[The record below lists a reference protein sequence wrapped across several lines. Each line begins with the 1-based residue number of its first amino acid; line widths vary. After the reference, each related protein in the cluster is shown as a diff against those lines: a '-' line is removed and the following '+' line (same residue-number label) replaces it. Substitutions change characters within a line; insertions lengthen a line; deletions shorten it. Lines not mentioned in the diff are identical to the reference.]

1 MSSRRSKSLSKPLPE
16 SMTLIIDKSDNYSH
30 LENYFYINSS
40 NLLKIKNLSNEQFS
54 IVTIKNTKVELIT
67 PLFLTNLFAKMKI
80 KGKGEIIIS
89 EPISVMQSYE
99 AKTIIANLKIGG
111 FDEIKINDSFF
122 FDEKYKKK
130 IPTLS
135 VNFIRPE
142 KRGNLQEETYKKY
155 ENKINKQSE
164 KDKGIK
170 RKSINQNM
178 KNSSSNKR
186 INTQNESSKNLNIP
200 RSGKRLSTQSISPNK
215 LDNVPANR
223 RLSRPIEDT
232 NVNKNNISR
241 GNVRRST
248 ESNVNDR
255 SSKYS
260 RRK

>member
-99 AKTIIANLKIGG
+99 AKIIIANLKIGG
-111 FDEIKINDSFF
+111 FDEIKLNESLF
-122 FDEKYKKK
+122 FDERVNKK

-135 VNFIRPE
+135 VTFIRSE
-142 KRGNLQEETYKKY
+142 KRGNLQEEIYKKN
-155 ENKINKQSE
+155 ENRINNT
-164 KDKGIK
+164 GG
-170 RKSINQNM
+170 
-178 KNSSSNKR
+178 NKR
-186 INTQNESSKNLNIP
+186 RSNTQNKNNNNISNRKINDSSIQN
-200 RSGKRLSTQSISPNK
+200 GKKVNNQNISPSK
-215 LDNVPANR
+215 LVPANR
-223 RLSRPIEDT
+223 KFSKPIED
-232 NVNKNNISR
+232 NNNNASR
-241 GNVRRST
+241 GNIRKNNQN
-248 ESNVNDR
+248 NVNDR

>member
-99 AKTIIANLKIGG
+99 AKIIIANLKIGG
-111 FDEIKINDSFF
+111 FEEIKLNESLF
-122 FDEKYKKK
+122 FDERVNKK

-135 VNFIRPE
+135 VTFIRSE
-142 KRGNLQEETYKKY
+142 KRGNLQEEIYKKN
-155 ENKINKQSE
+155 ENRINNT
-164 KDKGIK
+164 GG
-170 RKSINQNM
+170 
-178 KNSSSNKR
+178 NKR
-186 INTQNESSKNLNIP
+186 RSNTQNKNNNNISNRKINDSSIQNGKKLNN
-200 RSGKRLSTQSISPNK
+200 QNISPSK
-215 LDNVPANR
+215 LVPANR
-223 RLSRPIEDT
+223 KFSKPIED
-232 NVNKNNISR
+232 NNNNASR
-241 GNVRRST
+241 GNIRKNNQN
-248 ESNVNDR
+248 NVNDR

>member
-54 IVTIKNTKVELIT
+54 TVTIKNTKVELIT

-99 AKTIIANLKIGG
+99 AKIIIANLKIGG
-111 FDEIKINDSFF
+111 FDEIKLNESLF
-122 FDEKYKKK
+122 FDERVNKK

-135 VNFIRPE
+135 VTFIRSE
-142 KRGNLQEETYKKY
+142 KRGNLQEEIYKKN
-155 ENKINKQSE
+155 ENRINNT
-164 KDKGIK
+164 GG
-170 RKSINQNM
+170 
-178 KNSSSNKR
+178 NKR
-186 INTQNESSKNLNIP
+186 RSNTQNKNNNNISNRKINDSSIQN
-200 RSGKRLSTQSISPNK
+200 GKKVNNQNISPSK
-215 LDNVPANR
+215 LVPANR
-223 RLSRPIEDT
+223 KFSKPIE
-232 NVNKNNISR
+232 NNNNNASR
-241 GNVRRST
+241 GNIRKNNQN
-248 ESNVNDR
+248 NVNDR
-255 SSKYS
+255 RSKYN